1 MRAWPRILVLAA
13 ALVAGAAAAAP
24 PASHGAPFREG
35 IEFASSEAA
44 LEDATATRFDFLA
57 LRDLWVRVKVRRP
70 PRLVTV
76 KLTFTSPS
84 GAAFYETTILYAT
97 DPGVRTGRINGAP
110 ASVLPARRIP
120 SGFALDY
127 PVPIAGSV
135 FQRFAKPG
143 SWTVQ
148 AQVGSDD
155 ALLSAPLDVIYG
167 GP

>member
-1 MRAWPRILVLAA
+1 MRNFPRVLVLAA
-13 ALVAGAAAAAP
+13 ALVAGPTAAAP

-44 LEDATATRFDFLA
+44 LEDATATEFDFLE
-57 LRDLWVRVKVRRP
+57 LRDLWVRIKVRRP
-70 PRLVTV
+70 SQLVTV

-84 GAAFYETTILYAT
+84 GAPFYEATLLYAT
-97 DPGVRTGRINGAP
+97 DPRVRTGRINGAP
-110 ASVLPARRIP
+110 TSVLPVKRVP

-135 FQRFAKPG
+135 FQRFSEPG
-143 SWTVQ
+143 SWKVQ
-148 AQVGSDD
+148 AQVGSAD
-155 ALLSAPLDVIYG
+155 APLSAPLDVSYG

>member
-1 MRAWPRILVLAA
+1 MRDVPRILVLAA

-35 IEFASSEAA
+35 IEFAGSEAA
-44 LEDATATRFDFLA
+44 LADATATQFDFLA
-57 LRDLWVRVKVRRP
+57 LRDLWVRVKVHRP
-70 PRLVTV
+70 SRLVTV
-76 KLTFTSPS
+76 KLTFTSP
-84 GAAFYETTILYAT
+84 GGGAFYETKVLYAT
-97 DPGVRTGRINGAP
+97 DPRVRTGRINGAP
-110 ASVLPARRIP
+110 ASALPAKRIP
-120 SGFALDY
+120 GGFALDY

-148 AQVGSDD
+148 AQVES
-155 ALLSAPLDVIYG
+155 AETPLSAPLEVIYG